1 MSLPRRIPRSARWLA
16 GSLTL
21 LYLACSQP
29 EPAAVPPAPV
39 PEVPTPEAPPPRP
52 APPAAEPGVPAVVA
66 PLPGEPRVRVALGT
80 GRATVTVG
88 GGDALVL
95 TDPAGGLVA
104 EAPAGATLAL
114 VPVPGGAGV
123 SDGATA
129 DSLLIR
135 AQSPGG
141 FVRVEGQEYRGDLLV
156 LRDPAGLTVVNRVAL
171 ESYLAGV
178 VSSEMGRRAPE
189 EEEALKAQAV
199 VSRTFAVRN
208 RGKWRALGFDFY
220 NTVVDQ
226 VYGGVAAETQ
236 ESWLAVTGT
245 AGQILT
251 WDGAPIDAFFFST
264 CGGRTADGTE
274 VFAGA
279 DRPYLRSVA
288 DTDPAGEA
296 YCRISPRYHWRVE
309 WSGEQLRQML
319 RRTLPPVTGRALP
332 PGSIV
337 RSVRITDR
345 TASYRVARLALDL
358 GTTSVSVQGPAIR
371 RVLRDTGGDPLRSAS
386 FTLEQTRAGG
396 RVVRLVADGHGAGHG
411 VGFCQW
417 GAVGRARAGF
427 GYRDILQ
434 AYFPHTDLQ
443 RLY

>member
-1 MSLPRRIPRSARWLA
+1 MPRPARWLA
-16 GSLTL
+16 GVLSV

-29 EPAAVPPAPV
+29 EPAPLPPAPAPGLPPAEAPPAAPV
-39 PEVPTPEAPPPRP
+39 PEAGI
-52 APPAAEPGVPAVVA
+52 PAAVVPA
-66 PLPGEPRVRVALGT
+66 PGEPRIRVALGT
-80 GRATVTVG
+80 RLATVSLG
-88 GGDALVL
+88 GGAALTVTAPDSSL
-95 TDPAGGLVA
+95 LA
-104 EAPAGATLAL
+104 EVPAGATVSLR
-114 VPVPGGAGV
+114 PVPGGASVAG
-123 SDGATA
+123 GGPA

-135 AQSPGG
+135 AGSPQG
-141 FVRVEGQEYRGDLLV
+141 FIRVDGRDYRGEVVV

-171 ESYLAGV
+171 ENYLAGV
-178 VSSEMGRRAPE
+178 VSSEMGKRAPE

-199 VSRTFAVRN
+199 VSRTFALRN

-220 NTVVDQ
+220 GTVVDQ
-226 VYGGVAAETQ
+226 VYGGVGAETQ
-236 ESWLAVTGT
+236 ESWLAVSGT

-288 DTDPAGEA
+288 DTDPDGEA
-296 YCRISPRYHWRVE
+296 YCRISPRYHWTVA
-309 WSGEQLRQML
+309 WTGERLRQIL
-319 RRTLPPVTGRALP
+319 RQTLPPVTGHPLAA
-332 PGSIV
+332 GAVI
-337 RSVRITDR
+337 RSVRVAGR

-358 GTTSVSVQGPAIR
+358 GRGEVSVQGPAIR
-371 RVLRDTGGDPLRSAS
+371 QVLRADANEPLRSAAFS
-386 FTLEQTRAGG
+386 LEQTRARGQ
-396 RVVRLVADGHGAGHG
+396 VVRLVADGHGAGHG

-427 GYRDILQ
+427 GYRDILR
-434 AYFPHTDLQ
+434 AYFPNTDLQ